1 MNSSKFRLTLDL
13 HSVQSQYSIPVMVG
27 DTNVTLLISITD
39 GGIPYKITDGC
50 LAKLSIKRPTGTH
63 LVEFCKVKN
72 NAVIEYPFSQNED
85 TCAEEGIHHC
95 DVTLYSPDG
104 AKVGGPRFTMVVS
117 EMVVR
122 RDDIKLSEDDYT
134 LVKAIEKVEAE
145 RQHAEFLREK
155 AEGDRVKAEAERV
168 AAEAKRG
175 DITKYALKAEES
187 ASRAEKAAE
196 GIEDCEERVSH
207 NEKRLTN
214 IEKGY
219 SDDFFITDDTSAA
232 IKLVPSNVAPY
243 AEIKKLYGVASK
255 ANNGKWV
262 ANKPIRIEVC
272 EVSKASVLDA
282 TLDLSDMADTMTVE
296 KLEDGSFRF
305 NGYTSD
311 HGNGGTRKFAT
322 VELPTGTYNLS
333 YNITSNSSGVVP
345 NLYIYTTNGYEQLY
359 SDMVVSGGS
368 LTLLID
374 IDIGS
379 GLVAEDLIIS
389 FEALKGTLMGGD
401 FVGELIPKAALVIP
415 DEVVEMRGYG
425 VSGNWIDFE
434 AGVFHLAR
442 EIVDGAAVSVD
453 PVQDIDIREHIGYDN
468 FLTVEPNDYIRVIR
482 EGEVVGQHK
491 TVIVYMKGAN

>member
-1 MNSSKFRLTLDL
+1 MNSSKFRFTLDL
-13 HSVQSQYSIPVMVG
+13 HSTHSQYSIPVMVG
-27 DTNVTLLISITD
+27 DTSVTLLISITD
-39 GGIPYKITDGC
+39 GGVPYLMGEGC
-50 LAKLSIKRPTGTH
+50 LAKLSIRRPGGSILKETCMIRNGS
-63 LVEFCKVKN
+63 
-72 NAVIEYPFSQNED
+72 VIEYPFEQNEN
-85 TCAEEGIHHC
+85 TCAMEGVHYC
-95 DVTLYSPDG
+95 DITLETPDG
-104 AKVGGPRFTMVVS
+104 ARLGSPRFTLVVS

-122 RDDIKLSEDDYT
+122 SDEITLSDETRTWVYAMLSAEGVRDFQESLR
-134 LVKAIEKVEAE
+134 VEAE
-145 RQHAEFLREK
+145 K
-155 AEGDRVKAEAERV
+155 KRVIAEAERV

-175 DITKYALKAEES
+175 DITEYILKAEES
-187 ASRAEKAAE
+187 ANRAEKAAE
-196 GIEDCEERVSH
+196 GIESYEDRVSR
-207 NEKRLTN
+207 NEKLLAN

-359 SDMVVSGGS
+359 SYMVVSGGS

-389 FEALKGTLMGGD
+389 FEALKGTLMGSD

-442 EIVDGAAVSVD
+442 EIVYGAAVSVD

-468 FLTVEPNDYIRVIR
+468 FLAVEPNDYIRVIR
-482 EGEVVGQHK
+482 EGEEVGQHK